1 MLPTQT
7 PTVFIHGDQARQV
20 DRIIM
25 ENNGHSA
32 NINEIE
38 ARFPGPPEEVR
49 TLGNRIEELHQKC
62 NNKWLRYVQQKDKAK
77 RTKEEYEQAKQLLQ
91 SDQRNYYSNLEELR
105 NHLPDNQDQ
114 AEYII
119 DSWINDEIRNMHE
132 LQRKIVEE
140 ERKEEQLEQEA
151 QNYTEYSMNEANG
164 CMFQMVRLAKNYLL
178 FKADWQDYIRW
189 IKGNLEIWEQRCSNL
204 REPPHQRMANDHQR
218 QGWRR
223 KYEKVVEQ
231 LHSLKAYIGEIQ
243 RQILYFSEK
252 YDLRKDFENIWE
264 NEEEFVRA
272 IRWDKMPE

>member
-1 MLPTQT
+1 M
-7 PTVFIHGDQARQV
+7 
-20 DRIIM
+20 
-25 ENNGHSA
+25 
-32 NINEIE
+32 
-38 ARFPGPPEEVR
+38 
-49 TLGNRIEELHQKC
+49 
-62 NNKWLRYVQQKDKAK
+62 YVQQKDKAK

-164 CMFQMVRLAKNYLL
+164 CMFQMARLAKNYQL

-189 IKGNLEIWEQRCSNL
+189 IKGNLQIWEQRCSNL
-204 REPPHQRMANDHQR
+204 REPPHQRIANDNQR
-218 QGWRR
+218 QRWRS
-223 KYEKVVEQ
+223 KFQEVVNK
-231 LHSLKAYIGEIQ
+231 LHLLKGYIRDIQ
-243 RQILYFSEK
+243 NQIAYFSEK
-252 YDLRKDFENIWE
+252 YGLRLEFENIWQ
-264 NEEEFVRA
+264 NQEELERA
-272 IRWDKMPE
+272 LRWDTIPE